1 MKPVDKNLSPDEI
14 EEIVKE
20 FGDKLKTTGLTY
32 NEVKIRT
39 DVTKRVADENKMTV
53 ADWQAMWA
61 AKAAPVAPSAAAAKA
76 TATKAKI
83 AKEDVPVAPK
93 PMDGKRVRE
102 ITESVDANYFY
113 IKAEDKKVTQKWIE
127 LRRQGGV
134 VQNMLVVGPSGSGK
148 TQGQQVVAN
157 ENGMPFYKVDCA
169 SITTPDKWVG
179 HKEVN
184 EKGTYYV
191 LSEHLRWLS
200 ADGFEPGMVCYDELT
215 RLHPSM
221 LNILI
226 PILDGSESIWVPDL
240 GIYVKVHP
248 DTMICATANIG
259 AQFSG
264 TYGLDVALH
273 DRFAVIQERAW
284 PPAAEEVKI
293 LVKKTGIEN
302 DKARMLVDI
311 ANQVRAKAE
320 QGAVGRPLSTR
331 AIIDCSYWVAMGM
344 SIIEASETTWVK
356 KYSDEGKGSSE
367 RAMVRLILQGK
378 AGA

>member
-1 MKPVDKNLSPDEI
+1 
-14 EEIVKE
+14 
-20 FGDKLKTTGLTY
+20 
-32 NEVKIRT
+32 
-39 DVTKRVADENKMTV
+39 
-53 ADWQAMWA
+53 MWA
-61 AKAAPVAPSAAAAKA
+61 AKAVAAAAPAAATPPA
-76 TATKAKI
+76 TAAPAAGTKTTAKR
-83 AKEDVPVAPK
+83 KGKGDPEVEPVEDDK
-93 PMDGKRVRE
+93 PRGGRE
-102 ITESVDANYFY
+102 I
-113 IKAEDKKVTQKWIE
+113 AETVEKDYYWLKPEDRKVTEKWIE
-127 LRRQGGV
+127 LRRVGGV
-134 VQNMLVVGPSGSGK
+134 VQNMLIVGPSGSGK
-148 TQGQQVVAN
+148 TQGQQVVA
-157 ENGMPFYKVDCA
+157 EANGMPFYKVDCA

-240 GIYVKVHP
+240 GIYVRVHP

-259 AQFSG
+259 SQFSG

-284 PPAAEEVKI
+284 PPAAEEAKI
-293 LVKKTGIEN
+293 LMKKTGVTSSQ
-302 DKARMLVDI
+302 AQMLVDI
-311 ANQVRAKAE
+311 AVQVRAKAD
-320 QGAVGRPLSTR
+320 QQAVSKPLSTR
-331 AIIDCSYWVAMGM
+331 ALIDCAYWVRMGM
-344 SIIEASETTWVK
+344 TIIEASETTWVK
-356 KYSDEGKGSSE
+356 KYSEEGKGSSE

-378 AGA
+378 AGK